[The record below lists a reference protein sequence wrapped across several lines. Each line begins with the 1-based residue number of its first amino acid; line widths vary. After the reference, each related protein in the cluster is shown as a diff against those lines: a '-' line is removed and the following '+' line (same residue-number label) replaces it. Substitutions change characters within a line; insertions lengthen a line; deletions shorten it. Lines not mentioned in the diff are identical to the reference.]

1 MSKIQLL
8 NVFLRERL
16 IATAVEIFGVVEKT
30 IVEYQE
36 EISRSKEENER
47 LQKLLDLVI
56 KPQIKLHRADPR
68 QHVSEEEVPLEQ
80 EMRSPSLR
88 QESSE
93 PTQSTE
99 EQDLRTRLV
108 EEQLQRPESHSQN
121 IEFVFTPPC
130 VKSGFDQDPW
140 PLHLFQTQIVEDN
153 ENNNLSSTLV
163 EHMKTEPDGEG
174 YGVPTSDPQ
183 FLFAGN
189 AHCSAA
195 PSENVNRTEIGSP
208 IQRNTKRGRPFR
220 HIGTLSELMKRRA
233 SYERFR
239 CHVCGKGFPA
249 RKGLGDH
256 MTTHTGERPH
266 SCHLCGKGFKVKSH
280 LNEHIR
286 VHTGEKPFVCPVCG
300 KAFRQDAHMKGHLRR
315 THKENPYRC
324 HDCGESFSQMGE
336 LQVHRTVGCGPIVLG
351 L

>member
-16 IATAVEIFGVVEKT
+16 IAAAVEIFGVVENT

-36 EISRSKEENER
+36 EVSRSKEENKR
-47 LQKLLDLVI
+47 LQNMLDLVM
-56 KPQIKLHRADPR
+56 KPQIKLHRAEPR
-68 QHVSEEEVPLEQ
+68 HHVSEEETKGL
-80 EMRSPSLR
+80 SLR
-88 QESSE
+88 EESSE
-93 PTQSTE
+93 PAQSTVG
-99 EQDLRTRLV
+99 QDFRMRLV
-108 EEQLQRPESHSQN
+108 EEQLQGPESHSHN
-121 IEFVFTPPC
+121 IEFVFTPPR

-140 PLHLFQTQIVEDN
+140 PSHLFKTQIVEDN
-153 ENNNLSSTLV
+153 EINNLSSTLV

-183 FLFAGN
+183 ILFAVN

-195 PSENVNRTEIGSP
+195 PSENMSP
-208 IQRNTKRGRPFR
+208 LQRKTKRGRPFR
-220 HIGTLSELMKRRA
+220 HIGTLSEFMKRRA

-336 LQVHRTVGCGPIVLG
+336 LQVHRTVACGKIVLG

>member
-16 IATAVEIFGVVEKT
+16 IAAAVEIFGVVENT

-36 EISRSKEENER
+36 EISRSKEESKR
-47 LQKLLDLVI
+47 LQKLLDLVV
-56 KPQIKLHRADPR
+56 KPQIKLHRAEPR
-68 QHVSEEEVPLEQ
+68 QHVSEEE
-80 EMRSPSLR
+80 EMRGLSLR

-93 PTQSTE
+93 PAQSTV
-99 EQDLRTRLV
+99 EQDFRTRLV
-108 EEQLQRPESHSQN
+108 EEQLQGPESHSHN

-140 PLHLFQTQIVEDN
+140 PSHLFKTQIVEDN
-153 ENNNLSSTLV
+153 EINNLSSTLV

-183 FLFAGN
+183 FLVAVN

-195 PSENVNRTEIGSP
+195 PSENMTPLPRK
-208 IQRNTKRGRPFR
+208 TKRGRPFR
-220 HIGTLSELMKRRA
+220 HIGTLSEFMKRRA

-336 LQVHRTVGCGPIVLG
+336 LQVHRTVACGPIVLG